1 MTAPSM
7 QKGEFFSAK
16 HGILWMM
23 AAMMMFSG
31 TNAIAKLLMEQFPV
45 IQIIWARYFF
55 QFILLLIFLSPR
67 LSNVFITENL
77 RLQILRSLLLLG
89 TSILFFFGLSYIA
102 LAEMSSIM
110 FVAPILVTVLS
121 MPLLGEKVRL
131 RRWVSIIVG
140 FFGALVIIRPGYGE
154 MQISALFPI
163 GAACLYALYQI
174 STRYLRSENAMTT
187 LLYTASSGTIILT
200 AIVPFYWLEPDMKAW
215 GMMIFLGVTS
225 NLGHFSMIKAYRAAP
240 AATVVPFS
248 YVNLLWATLF
258 GYILFSNLPDIWTTI
273 GATIIAGSGLYIFH
287 REHTLGKE
295 NTPSRVLS

>member
-89 TSILFFFGLSYIA
+89 TSILFFCYTTTKNLACPIRFANLFFAKLSFQILEFKKSLKCLLCLSKYLSYRDMQCLIR
-102 LAEMSSIM
+102 
-110 FVAPILVTVLS
+110 
-121 MPLLGEKVRL
+121 KV
-131 RRWVSIIVG
+131 
-140 FFGALVIIRPGYGE
+140 VI
-154 MQISALFPI
+154 
-163 GAACLYALYQI
+163 
-174 STRYLRSENAMTT
+174 
-187 LLYTASSGTIILT
+187 
-200 AIVPFYWLEPDMKAW
+200 
-215 GMMIFLGVTS
+215 
-225 NLGHFSMIKAYRAAP
+225 
-240 AATVVPFS
+240 
-248 YVNLLWATLF
+248 
-258 GYILFSNLPDIWTTI
+258 
-273 GATIIAGSGLYIFH
+273 
-287 REHTLGKE
+287 
-295 NTPSRVLS
+295 